1 MFGKRKQPPIR
12 SLIAQ
17 GTVITGDLSFSE
29 GLRVDGEIRG
39 NVQAVSGPPSMLV
52 ISETALI
59 QGEVR
64 ADLIVANGTVQGPVF
79 AGDLLELQPKARIE
93 GDVAYAALEM
103 HQGATITGKLQPT
116 VASAQEPGGAEK
128 PPLTLAASNG

>member
-17 GTVITGDLSFSE
+17 GTVITGDVAFSD
-29 GLRVDGEIRG
+29 GLRVDGEVHG
-39 NVQAVSGPPSMLV
+39 HVLAVSGHGSMLV
-52 ISETALI
+52 VSETAKI
-59 QGEVR
+59 HGEVR
-64 ADLIVANGTVQGPVF
+64 ADLIVVNGHICGPVF
-79 AGDLLELQPKARIE
+79 ANDLLELQPKARIE

-116 VASAQEPGGAEK
+116 PALAEATAEK